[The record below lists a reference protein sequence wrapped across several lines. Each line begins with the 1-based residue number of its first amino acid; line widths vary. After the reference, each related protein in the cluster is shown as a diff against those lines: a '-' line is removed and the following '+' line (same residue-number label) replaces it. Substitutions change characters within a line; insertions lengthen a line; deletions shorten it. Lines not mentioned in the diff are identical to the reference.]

1 MDLRKLDSDFMQLD
15 DRDLTLLELLQGDC
29 RTSNAE
35 LAEKA
40 GLSTSSCW
48 RRIRALEDNG
58 LIRRY
63 GAQLALE
70 KLGLGFHA
78 IVHVQ
83 LTRHDPEKLKDFIRV
98 IGERREV
105 LECYAT
111 TGQADYHLRVLVED
125 ISSYNSFLEE
135 VLFRIEAVAG
145 AQTNVILNEVK
156 RADLVALR

>member
-1 MDLRKLDSDFMQLD
+1 MHLD
-15 DRDLTLLELLQGDC
+15 DRDLTLLELLQQDC
-29 RTSNAE
+29 RVSNAD
-35 LAEKA
+35 LADRA
-40 GLSTSSCW
+40 GLSASSCW
-48 RRIRALEDNG
+48 RRIRALEESG

-125 ISSYNSFLEE
+125 IAAHNRFLEE

-145 AQTNVILNEVK
+145 AQTNVILKEVK

>member
-1 MDLRKLDSDFMQLD
+1 MQLD
-15 DRDLTLLELLQGDC
+15 DRDLTLLELLQRDC
-29 RTSNAE
+29 RMSNAD
-35 LAEKA
+35 LAEQA

-48 RRIRALEDNG
+48 RRIRALEDYG

-70 KLGLGFHA
+70 KLGLGLGFHA